1 MKTPVGIHAEYVSE
15 RAVNNCVNMYKKDA
29 HKIVP
34 GKIGRNQDVIPEY
47 KDSLDCP
54 IDVNEIER
62 LTIWHKEMHDV
73 IDNCIRKFPILR
85 QHQPWGYVDGINIQ
99 YYKPGGGYPAEHSE
113 IMSYS
118 TSHRIMA
125 FMTYLT
131 DTKNGGTEFTYLNWT
146 APCKK
151 GLTLIWPANYV
162 YAHRGVISKTEDKM
176 IITGWL
182 GFNKGEQNE

>member
-1 MKTPVGIHAEYVSE
+1 MKTPFGIHAEYVSE

-85 QHQPWGYVDGINIQ
+85 QHQPWGYVDGVNIQ
-99 YYKPGGGYPAEHSE
+99 YYKPGGGFKIEHSE
-113 IMSYS
+113 IMSHS
-118 TSHRIMA
+118 NSHRLMA

-131 DTKNGGTEFTYLNWT
+131 DTENGGTEFTYLNWT

-151 GLTLIWPANYV
+151 GLTLIWPGNYI

>member
-1 MKTPVGIHAEYVSE
+1 MKTPFGIHAEYVSE

-54 IDVNEIER
+54 IDINEIGR
-62 LTIWHKEMHDV
+62 LKIWHKEMHDI

-99 YYKPGGGYPAEHSE
+99 YYKPGGGYPREHAET
-113 IMSYS
+113 MGLND
-118 TSHRIMA
+118 SHRIMA

-131 DTKNGGTEFTYLNWT
+131 NTENAGTKFTYLKLT

-151 GLTLIWPANYV
+151 GLTLIWPANYL
-162 YAHRGVISKTEDKM
+162 YAHKGVISKTENKM
-176 IITGWL
+176 IITGWI
-182 GFNKGEQNE
+182 GYQK

>member
-1 MKTPVGIHAEYVSE
+1 MKTPFGIHAEYVSE

-54 IDVNEIER
+54 IDIKEIKR
-62 LTIWHKEMHDV
+62 LKIWHKEMHDV
-73 IDNCIRKFPILR
+73 IDNYICKFPILR

-99 YYKPGGGYPAEHSE
+99 YYKPGGGYPAEHCE

-131 DTKNGGTEFTYLNWT
+131 DTKNGGTEFTYLNWK

-151 GLTLIWPANYV
+151 GLTLIWPANYI
-162 YAHRGVISKTEDKM
+162 YAHKGVISKTEDKM

-182 GFNKGEQNE
+182 GFKKDEQNE